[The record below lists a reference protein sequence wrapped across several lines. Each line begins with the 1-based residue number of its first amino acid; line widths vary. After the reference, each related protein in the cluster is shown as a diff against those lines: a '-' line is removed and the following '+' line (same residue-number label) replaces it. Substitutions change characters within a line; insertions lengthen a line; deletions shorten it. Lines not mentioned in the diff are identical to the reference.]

1 LDDVLAYGLK
11 TDHPRFFAYVP
22 LPGNPLAPLADALSS
37 GHTVFAGTWIASPGA
52 AMAELVTLGWVRE
65 LLGLAPTTEGV
76 FVSGGSGANLTALA
90 VALHRAG
97 VEDRSGLVLYAS
109 GEAHSSVARGA
120 KVVGVP
126 VRDVAV
132 DGAQRLDLADLD
144 RAVAEDLAAGLRP
157 WCVVASAGTTGT
169 GAIDPL
175 VELRSRCDEHG
186 MWLHVDGA
194 YGAPAAMVPSVR
206 PRFAGLELAD
216 SVTVD
221 PHKWMF
227 QTPEL
232 GCLLVRD
239 GRLLPEAFAVSPAY
253 LRDAAA
259 GMDEVNF
266 SDRGINL
273 TRQFSALKLW
283 MSLKVYGAEAF
294 REAIAYCLGLAEHAE
309 RLLLADPSWE
319 VVTPAQLGIV
329 TFRLA
334 GGPAEDA
341 RTRALVPAL
350 TADGLAVLSS
360 TEVGGRVALRMC
372 TDNPRTTPEDVE
384 ATIARLGELARG

>member
-1 LDDVLAYGLK
+1 LGDVLAYGLK

-52 AMAELVTLGWVRE
+52 AMAELVTLGWVKE
-65 LLGLAPTTEGV
+65 LLGLAESAEGV
-76 FVSGGSGANLTALA
+76 FVGGGSAANLTALA
-90 VALHRAG
+90 VALHAAK
-97 VEDRSGLVLYAS
+97 VSDRSSLVLYAS
-109 GEAHSSVARGA
+109 GEAHSSVVRAA

-126 VRDVAV
+126 VRGVAV
-132 DGAQRLDLADLD
+132 DAGQRLDVADLE
-144 RAVAEDLAAGLRP
+144 RAVAEDLAAGRRP

-175 VELRSRCDEHG
+175 VELRRVCDAQG

-206 PRFAGLELAD
+206 PLFAGLETAD

-239 GRLLPEAFAVSPAY
+239 GRLLPETFAVSPAY

-283 MSLKVYGAEAF
+283 MSLKTYGAEAF

-309 RLLLADPSWE
+309 RLLRAGPAWE

-334 GGPAEDA
+334 GGASSDP

-372 TDNPRTTPEDVE
+372 TDNPPTTPAHIA
-384 ATIARLGELARG
+384 ATIDRLGELTC